1 MSVGESHARL
11 TRAAKDLFACWYQTA
26 GSWRDENRR
35 QFEKKYLSLVRSEL
49 RRTELALEHI
59 AVVLNHVRHD
69 CR

>member
-1 MSVGESHARL
+1 MSVGESYARL

-49 RRTELALEHI
+49 RKTELALGHI
-59 AVVLNHVRHD
+59 DAVLNHLRHD